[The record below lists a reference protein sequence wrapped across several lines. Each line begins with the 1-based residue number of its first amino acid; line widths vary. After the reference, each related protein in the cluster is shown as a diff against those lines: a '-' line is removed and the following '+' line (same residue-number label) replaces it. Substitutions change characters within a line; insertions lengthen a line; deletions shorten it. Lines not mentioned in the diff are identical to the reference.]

1 MKKRIWLHF
10 IRDHWLFSII
20 YFIAIILIALFY
32 QITTESAVEIIYPL
46 SIGIYAYLI
55 MIVIR
60 GISYYGFYK
69 KIEKSISNPQY
80 DFHPT
85 TAEQQEVSNAIRAI
99 HQNYIRRLHTQQM
112 EHETQQQFL
121 SQWIHN
127 LKTPISIIDLTTQ
140 KQVIELSEAIEALSS
155 VSEENEKLHH
165 SVEQLLSLIRLENF
179 AKDYVPEQIDLKEET
194 KQIINGLKNQFVI
207 NHVFPKLNILVE
219 DTQVFSDRKWHKL
232 MLEQFISNAVK
243 YSNQSKITE
252 QSEQLK
258 QMEQSIQSE
267 KPNYLEHTIQ
277 PELPKHM
284 EEEQEETIKQVWI
297 TLVAEENG
305 LCLSIKD
312 EGIGI
317 PEYDLYRIFE
327 PFFTGDNGRKV
338 SSATGIGLYIA
349 DTVARRLGHKIEV
362 ASTVGEGTTISIHY
376 TKNNLSKL

>member
-1 MKKRIWLHF
+1 MKKRIWVHF

-20 YFIAIILIALFY
+20 YFVAIILIALFY

-46 SIGIYAYLI
+46 SIGVYAYLI

-60 GISYYGFYK
+60 GISYYGFYT

-112 EHETQQQFL
+112 EHEAQQQFL

-140 KQVIELSEAIEALSS
+140 KQVMELSEAIEALSS

-194 KQIINGLKNQFVI
+194 KQVINGLKNQFVI

-243 YSNQSKITE
+243 YSKQSKITE
-252 QSEQLK
+252 QPEQPK

-267 KPNYLEHTIQ
+267 KPKHIEQTIQ
-277 PELPKHM
+277 PELPNQI
-284 EEEQEETIKQVWI
+284 EEEQKETIRKVWI